1 MDEIYH
7 HALKLLRRKD
17 YTTRQL
23 LNKLSA
29 RFGDVPERLA
39 EQLVAKGYLDDRRYA
54 DNFAE
59 RHSDHHR
66 NWVRQALQ
74 EAGVDDETVDIVI
87 SNRSWPSLPDV
98 LKAKIVVRRLQ
109 PPLERRDV
117 ARLFRLLSR
126 LGYPEED
133 IREVLEQL
141 HEQ

>member
-23 LNKLSA
+23 LDKLSA
-29 RFGDVPERLA
+29 KFGEVPERLA
-39 EQLVAKGYLDDRRYA
+39 EQLLASRYLDDRRYA
-54 DNFAE
+54 DNFADS
-59 RHSDHHR
+59 HSDYHR
-66 NWVRQALQ
+66 DWVRQALQ
-74 EAGVDDETVDIVI
+74 EAGIDSETADLAIGK
-87 SNRSWPSLPDV
+87 RTWPSLRDV
-98 LKAKIVVRRLQ
+98 LKAKMIVRRLQ

-133 IREVLEQL
+133 IREELRQL